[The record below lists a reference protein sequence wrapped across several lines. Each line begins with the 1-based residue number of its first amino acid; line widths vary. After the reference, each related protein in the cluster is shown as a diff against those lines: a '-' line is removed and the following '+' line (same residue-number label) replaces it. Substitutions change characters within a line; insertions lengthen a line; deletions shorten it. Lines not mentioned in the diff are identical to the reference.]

1 MVFKTSETKHSFLPL
16 FKNVKGNLCLPFP
29 GKSTNLTQEN
39 VEYSL
44 KYIAEFAWQAC
55 LIPRKQRQRE
65 NWRSKV
71 VMQKLTV
78 TFLGGVSD
86 LGKSVLGFSHYTEIK
101 DEASGVPLA
110 NESFL

>member
-1 MVFKTSETKHSFLPL
+1 
-16 FKNVKGNLCLPFP
+16 
-29 GKSTNLTQEN
+29 
-39 VEYSL
+39 
-44 KYIAEFAWQAC
+44 
-55 LIPRKQRQRE
+55 
-65 NWRSKV
+65 
-71 VMQKLTV
+71 MQKLTV

>member
-1 MVFKTSETKHSFLPL
+1 M
-16 FKNVKGNLCLPFP
+16 GLPFP

-55 LIPRKQRQRE
+55 LTPRKQRQRE

-101 DEASGVPLA
+101 DEASGVPFA